1 MKTDETLG
9 EVFNVEPAKQE
20 LKPVAKQEIVPV
32 SQNEKKIE
40 DDYVKSRTNLHNLLH
55 QGEEALLHALEVAK
69 QSEHPRAFEVVGG
82 LIKQLADVNDQ
93 LMDLHAKREKM
104 KKAEPKNNG
113 ETNITNNS
121 IFVGSTNELNK
132 MLNKMRGDE

>member
-1 MKTDETLG
+1 MKTDKNLG
-9 EVFNVEPAKQE
+9 EVFNVEPAQT
-20 LKPVAKQEIVPV
+20 EIVPAAPKNEIVV
-32 SQNEKKIE
+32 SDNEGKIE
-40 DDYVKSRTNLHNLLH
+40 DDYATSRKNLHSLLH

-104 KKAEPKNNG
+104 KRPAEVEKG
-113 ETNITNNS
+113 ATVTNNS

-132 MLNKMRGDE
+132 MLNKMRGE